1 MPRPRK
7 PTEARA
13 RAGLR
18 QDQARLEGADCT
30 KDATLCKHG
39 LMLQHCKDS
48 SEKFCAPILI
58 LTVYSFMRCTREL
71 ECMDDDRRQMLEEAS

>member
-1 MPRPRK
+1 
-7 PTEARA
+7 
-13 RAGLR
+13 
-18 QDQARLEGADCT
+18 
-30 KDATLCKHG
+30 
-39 LMLQHCKDS
+39 MLQHCKDS